1 MRMKAET
8 RRLIQLPFRCDK
20 SFESRL
26 VKAKG
31 SLMRTTGEKI
41 SNNEFFIQLLSKGLE
56 DFEKRRKKTVAES

>member
-1 MRMKAET
+1 MKAET
-8 RRLIQLPFRCDK
+8 RRLIQLPFRYK
-20 SFESRL
+20 SIESRL

-56 DFEKRRKKTVAES
+56 DFEKRRKKVVAES